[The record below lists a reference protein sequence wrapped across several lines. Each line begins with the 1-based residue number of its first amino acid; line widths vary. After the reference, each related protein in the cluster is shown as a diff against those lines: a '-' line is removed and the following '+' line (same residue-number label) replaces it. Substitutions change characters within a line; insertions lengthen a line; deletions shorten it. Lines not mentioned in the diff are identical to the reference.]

1 MKFTCQG
8 FDRAG
13 KAVRETIDAKDAQ
26 DAAEVLHRRGV
37 FASSIKPLAGDGP
50 SHGSRKHRSQ
60 GTTARVVAVS
70 GFMRQLSVLVSTG
83 TPMADAIGSIE
94 RQLPDNAFRAAV
106 ASIHSRVEEGSQ
118 LSEAM
123 ALHPT
128 YFDGVCRSLVAAGE
142 SGGKM
147 DEMLLR
153 LGELLRQQ
161 VKTRQIV
168 RNAMVYPV
176 LLLFVAAAV
185 MIAML
190 GFVLPRFEGLFKTLG
205 TPLPSATRV
214 LMEASGFVREWWFLL
229 IAAVILGGV
238 AARLALATPKG
249 GLALSSFLR
258 RVPKVGSLKRSIATA
273 RISRVMGVLLSGRV
287 AMIDS
292 LRLLRQSAPGPE
304 YAALLQNAEE
314 LVMRGESL
322 SAAFSDER
330 LIVPGACEALK
341 SGERSGRIG
350 PVLMQVADS
359 LDEENELAVKTVS
372 GLIEPVIL
380 IVMGL
385 LVGGVAISMFLPLFD
400 LAAAGGG
407 AAP

>member
-1 MKFTCQG
+1 
-8 FDRAG
+8 
-13 KAVRETIDAKDAQ
+13 
-26 DAAEVLHRRGV
+26 
-37 FASSIKPLAGDGP
+37 
-50 SHGSRKHRSQ
+50 
-60 GTTARVVAVS
+60 
-70 GFMRQLSVLVSTG
+70 
-83 TPMADAIGSIE
+83 
-94 RQLPDNAFRAAV
+94 
-106 ASIHSRVEEGSQ
+106 
-118 LSEAM
+118 
-123 ALHPT
+123 
-128 YFDGVCRSLVAAGE
+128 
-142 SGGKM
+142 
-147 DEMLLR
+147 
-153 LGELLRQQ
+153 
-161 VKTRQIV
+161 
-168 RNAMVYPV
+168 MVYPV

-229 IAAVILGGV
+229 IGAVILGGV